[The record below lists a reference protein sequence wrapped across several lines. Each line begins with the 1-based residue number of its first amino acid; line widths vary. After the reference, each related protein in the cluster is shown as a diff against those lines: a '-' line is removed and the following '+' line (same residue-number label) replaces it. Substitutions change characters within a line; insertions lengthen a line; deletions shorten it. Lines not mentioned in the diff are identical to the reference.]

1 VSDPLNLVFPSGPR
15 FQPLGRDGLVDRV
28 ANLLAEAI
36 MAGRILPGARL
47 SESTIARD
55 MGLSRAPV
63 REAARLLESSGLVE
77 YRTNRG
83 FFVQTVSSAALDN
96 LYEFRIVIERAAIAR
111 LVASGAQDTLP
122 LLRAQLAELYRVAQ
136 AGEDMTRQVEADMTF
151 HRLICRGSGNP
162 RFLTVFDQI
171 ANETKLGLILIGRL
185 YDDPHRMAETHEPII
200 EAIAAG
206 DSDAAVNAIDYHIGT
221 ARTLVCHRFRLL
233 EDKTAP

>member
-1 VSDPLNLVFPSGPR
+1 MNFAISTGER
-15 FQPLGRDGLVDRV
+15 FQPLNRDGLVDRV

-36 MAGRILPGARL
+36 MAGRIRPGARL

-55 MGLSRAPV
+55 MGVSRAPV

-77 YRTNRG
+77 YHTNRG

-111 LVASGAQDTLP
+111 LVAEGADDTLP
-122 LLRAQLAELYRVAQ
+122 RLHAQLRELYRVAE
-136 AGEDMTRQVEADMTF
+136 AGEDMVRQVEADMQF
-151 HRLICRGSGNP
+151 HRLICQGSGNP

-200 EAIAAG
+200 DAIAAG
-206 DSDAAVNAIDYHIGT
+206 DTDAAVNAIDYHIGT
-221 ARTLVCHRFRLL
+221 ARTLVCHQFRLL